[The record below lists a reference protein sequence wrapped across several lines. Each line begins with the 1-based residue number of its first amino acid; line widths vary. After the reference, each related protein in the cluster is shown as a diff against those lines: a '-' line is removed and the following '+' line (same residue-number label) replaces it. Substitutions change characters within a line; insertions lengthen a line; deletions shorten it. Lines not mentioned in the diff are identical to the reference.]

1 MSTTTRKP
9 RPRPERRAHLIIAA
23 EPGRPAAVELSVGKQ
38 SGAYLVTEIRTDL
51 GGRAFAVEK
60 ISTGE
65 VYHARVAPDV
75 RTCDCPGGTYKG
87 RCKHSDGLAALI
99 EAGRL

>member
-1 MSTTTRKP
+1 MTTSTRKP
-9 RPRPERRAHLIIAA
+9 RPRPERRVHLTIAPDA
-23 EPGRPAAVELSVGKQ
+23 GRPAAVELSVGKQ

-60 ISTGE
+60 ISTGA
-65 VYHARVAPDV
+65 VYHVRIAPDV
-75 RTCDCPGGTYKG
+75 RTCDCKGGTYAG
-87 RCKHSDGLAALI
+87 HCKHADSLAALI